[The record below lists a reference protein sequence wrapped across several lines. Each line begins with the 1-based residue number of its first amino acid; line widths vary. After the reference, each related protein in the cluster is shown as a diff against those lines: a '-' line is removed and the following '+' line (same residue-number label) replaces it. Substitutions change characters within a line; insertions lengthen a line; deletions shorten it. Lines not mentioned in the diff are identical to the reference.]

1 MNVAQ
6 SAKDILLKVKA
17 LFDAPIVAPVAAA
30 PVAPVAPIV
39 TGVPFKLKDGTEITI
54 AVKDTVTNAP
64 SATDAVTI
72 AGAPAPA
79 GDYEL
84 EDGSKI
90 TVDAGGAISVV
101 TPMEPVTQPDFVAP
115 VAAPTAPAPVILTAE
130 AVQAMYA
137 KFATGTAEERLSNL
151 EIMIKALMDSN
162 FGYQIRQGQENAAIQ
177 AYKDSLIPMQAATA
191 TQATQLLAAE
201 QKITKQDEVIKGL
214 FELAEKLAE
223 LPSADPVTLT
233 GRKKEQFE
241 RSNAKEE
248 KIKGIANAIT
258 ALKSKNK

>member
-90 TVDAGGAISVV
+90 TVDAGGAISTV
-101 TPMEPVTQPDFVAP
+101 TPMEPITQPDFVAP
-115 VAAPTAPAPVILTAE
+115 PTAPTL
-130 AVQAMYA
+130 
-137 KFATGTAEERLSNL
+137 EERL
-151 EIMIKALMDSN
+151 
-162 FGYQIRQGQENAAIQ
+162 AAME
-177 AYKDSLIPMQAATA
+177 AELVKMKTPVIPTGLATEV
-191 TQATQLLAAE
+191 QLHAAE
-201 QKITKQDEVIKGL
+201 QKIEKQDEVIKGL
-214 FELAEKLAE
+214 FELAEKLTE

-233 GRKKEQFE
+233 GRKKEQFD

-248 KIKGIANAIT
+248 KIKGIADAIG
-258 ALKSKNK
+258 ALKNKNK